1 MLVVVLLI
9 LLPPVGVVLVWLTR
23 WSRVKKIVAT
33 VLSLLWLVLVIV
45 TDPDDTSDDEESK
58 AKPTVQE
65 TTTPTPTRSASG
77 ATPTP
82 RESEKAVPRYVGK
95 ILREAKTAADADG
108 FRVVSHDASEGDAGQ
123 WDADNWRVCF
133 QTEVK
138 RGGAKTTLDFGV
150 VRKGAPCPAADGEP
164 VPWPKM
170 PDVVGQT
177 FDEASA
183 SVEKIKITDVT
194 AEGAYTDVTPPAE
207 PDDWTVCFQEPEARE
222 EVRDPGSRT
231 AVLKVVEP
239 GASCPESEGTRSRPD
254 PDVPDPDVS
263 SPGDGDAD
271 GSNGSAASGG
281 SSSSGSTGGG
291 GVYYANCAAVRA
303 AGADPIRQGQPGYR
317 RGLDRDGDGI
327 ACDR

>member
-1 MLVVVLLI
+1 M
-9 LLPPVGVVLVWLTR
+9 
-23 WSRVKKIVAT
+23 KKIVAT

-65 TTTPTPTRSASG
+65 TATPAPTRSASG

-95 ILREAKTAADADG
+95 ILREAKTAAGADG
-108 FRVVSHDASEGDAGQ
+108 FRVVSHDASEGDARQ

-177 FDEASA
+177 FAEASA
-183 SVEKIKITDVT
+183 SVEKIGITDVT

-239 GASCPESEGTRSRPD
+239 GASCPESEGTRSRPDPDVPD